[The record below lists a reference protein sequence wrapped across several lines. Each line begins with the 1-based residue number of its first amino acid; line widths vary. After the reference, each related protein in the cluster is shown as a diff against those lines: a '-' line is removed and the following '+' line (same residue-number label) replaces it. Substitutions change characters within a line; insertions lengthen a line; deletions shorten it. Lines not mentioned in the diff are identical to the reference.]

1 MQKETVLN
9 KIVADKAIWVAARKE
24 QQPLASFQN
33 EIKPSERN
41 FYDALQGAR
50 TAFILECKKA
60 SPSKG
65 TIRDNFDPVEIA
77 GVYKDHAS
85 AISVLTDEKYFQ
97 GSFDFLP
104 LVSNAVTQPVLCKDF
119 IIDPYQIYLA
129 RYYQADAILLMLSVL
144 SDEQYVQLAA
154 VAHSL
159 KLGILT
165 EASNEE
171 ELDRAVQLK
180 ARVVGINNRDLRD
193 LSIDLD
199 RTRQLAPRVPHG
211 VTVISESGINTYGQI
226 RELSRFANGFLIGS
240 ALMSEPDLSAAVRR
254 VTLGDNKVCGL
265 TRPQDAS
272 VAHQAGAIYGGL
284 IFVEA
289 SPRYVTLDKAL
300 DVQAGAPLKYV
311 GVFRDYAPD
320 SVADIA
326 KNLQL
331 AAVQLHGSEDQSYID
346 SLRPLLPAECQIWKA
361 LSVKETMPARE
372 LNQVDRYVLDNG
384 KGGTGQ
390 RFDWSKLA
398 GQDLSNVLLAGGLGA
413 DNCVEAAQLGCA
425 GLDFNSGVE
434 REPGIKDADKITA
447 VFQTLR
453 AY

>member
-144 SDEQYVQLAA
+144 SDEQYVQLSA

-311 GVFRDYAPD
+311 GVFRDHAPD

-372 LNQVDRYVLDNG
+372 LNHVDRYVLDNG